1 MCPDFMLGDQY
12 SAAPVCLEEKEKEK
26 EKKGSFPRG
35 EAQPSITPT
44 VLVRIELAS
53 ARMTDSYRGNPS
65 SVRAASVGPI
75 SELLGT

>member
-12 SAAPVCLEEKEKEK
+12 STAPVCLEEKGKK
-26 EKKGSFPRG
+26 KKGSFPRG
-35 EAQPSITPT
+35 EAEPSITPT